1 MESFQADN
9 GSKWVFRIKYRAYGT
24 IERFKARLVAKGF
37 NQKEGVDY
45 TETFAPVA
53 KMVTVRTLLT
63 LGIQKGWHIE
73 QLDINNAF
81 LHGDLYEEVYMAVPQ
96 GYPKPTSPNTVCKL
110 QKSLY
115 GLKHANRQ
123 WFDKLTTYLK
133 GLGFKQSYVDT
144 SLFTLHTASTTTSL
158 LVYVDDIIITGNDK
172 QLIDHIKHQLDLT
185 FSIKDLGPIHYYL
198 GIECLRNT
206 TGMVMTQRKYALE
219 LLKEAKT
226 LHVKPA
232 ATPLDRNVKF
242 NKTDGELL
250 TDPSSYRTPVGKLLY
265 LTMTRPDLAYAAQ
278 SLNQFLHEPRTP
290 QLKAL
295 MRVIRY
301 IKLCPGQG
309 LLFPTLNSPILAT
322 YCDSDWPVVPTQED
336 QCLAPVF
343 ALEVV

>member
-1 MESFQADN
+1 
-9 GSKWVFRIKYRAYGT
+9 
-24 IERFKARLVAKGF
+24 
-37 NQKEGVDY
+37 
-45 TETFAPVA
+45 
-53 KMVTVRTLLT
+53 
-63 LGIQKGWHIE
+63 
-73 QLDINNAF
+73 
-81 LHGDLYEEVYMAVPQ
+81 
-96 GYPKPTSPNTVCKL
+96 
-110 QKSLY
+110 
-115 GLKHANRQ
+115 
-123 WFDKLTTYLK
+123 
-133 GLGFKQSYVDT
+133 
-144 SLFTLHTASTTTSL
+144 
-158 LVYVDDIIITGNDK
+158 
-172 QLIDHIKHQLDLT
+172 
-185 FSIKDLGPIHYYL
+185 
-198 GIECLRNT
+198 
-206 TGMVMTQRKYALE
+206 MTQRKYALE

-309 LLFPTLNSPILAT
+309 LLFPTLNSPILTT

-343 ALEVV
+343 SLEVV